1 MFQTKKMVNSTE
13 EVKGA
18 RDLQDFTQNRLQNS
32 LKYEGKRFEYLVYE
46 DTLLFNLNCVG
57 NILGIAN
64 PRTSIDTADDRYV
77 RLITNSDV
85 SETYY
90 RKLNNKGELFLT
102 EDGLFRIIIT
112 SRSRNINA
120 FQDWLRD
127 KALPSIK
134 AQLSINQNIMGF
146 SKDEFGEVRTLAEG
160 ENIWFCL
167 VDICRVL
174 DLSNPSKVINDFPDD
189 LTNSYPILDNLG
201 RLQNMTF
208 VNESGLYRTIFKSRK
223 EKALEFQDWV
233 CSEVIPSIRKH
244 GAYITEDVINDNKK
258 LNESIQAIREQYKE
272 KIDFADAFLASED
285 SAYIAVFADYLTK
298 NGVKMGRNQ
307 LFKWFKDKKVLV
319 MHGDDYFPSARYM
332 KMGLFDLEASTIS
345 KGNGRKSISH
355 TVKITPKGMK
365 YFMEKI
371 QANKADKTQK
381 QIIDFIQLTLFD

>member
-1 MFQTKKMVNSTE
+1 MFQTKKMLNSTE

-18 RDLQDFTQNRLQNS
+18 RDLQDFTQNSLQNS

-46 DTLLFNLNCVG
+46 DTLYFRLKNVA
-57 NILGIAN
+57 NILGLTN
-64 PRTSIDTADDRYV
+64 PRMSIDTTDERYV
-77 RLITNSDV
+77 RLLTK
-85 SETYY
+85 SEVCNTYI
-90 RKLNNKGELFLT
+90 RNLANRGELFLT

-112 SRSRNINA
+112 SRGRNITA
-120 FQDWLRD
+120 FQDWIRD

-146 SKDEFGEVRTLAEG
+146 SKEEFGEVRTLVEG
-160 ENIWFCL
+160 ENIWFNL
-167 VDICRVL
+167 NDICRAL
-174 DLSNPSKVINDFPDD
+174 DLRNPRKVVNDLPKGV
-189 LTNSYPILDNLG
+189 TNSYPLLTNG
-201 RLQNMTF
+201 GLQNITF

-244 GAYITEDVINDNKK
+244 GAYITDEVLKDDKK
-258 LNESIQAIREQYKE
+258 LNETIQAIREQYKD
-272 KIDFADAFLASED
+272 KIEFADAFLASED

-345 KGNGRKSISH
+345 KGNGKKKISH

-371 QANKADKTQK
+371 QANKANKTQK
-381 QIIDFIQLTLFD
+381 QIIDFIQLTLFN

>member
-1 MFQTKKMVNSTE
+1 MANSIE

-46 DTLLFNLNCVG
+46 DTLYFRLKNVA
-57 NILGIAN
+57 NILGLTN
-64 PRTSIDTADDRYV
+64 PRMSIDTTDERYV
-77 RLITNSDV
+77 RLLTK
-85 SETYY
+85 SEVCNTYI
-90 RKLNNKGELFLT
+90 RNLANRGELFLT

-112 SRSRNINA
+112 SRGRNITA

-134 AQLSINQNIMGF
+134 AQLSINQNIIDF
-146 SKDEFGEVRTLAEG
+146 SNDEFGEVRTLVEG
-160 ENIWFCL
+160 EKIWFNL
-167 VDICRVL
+167 NDICRAL
-174 DLSNPSKVINDFPDD
+174 DLRNPRKVVNDLPKGV
-189 LTNSYPILDNLG
+189 TNSYPLLTNG
-201 RLQNMTF
+201 GLQNMTF

-244 GAYITEDVINDNKK
+244 GAYITEDVINDDKK
-258 LNESIQAIREQYKE
+258 LNETIHAIREQYKE

-298 NGVKMGRNQ
+298 NGIKMGRNQ

-345 KGNGRKSISH
+345 KGNGRKKISH

-365 YFMEKI
+365 YFMEKM
-371 QANKADKTQK
+371 QANKANKTQK
-381 QIIDFIQLTLFD
+381 QIIDFIQLKLFD

>member
-1 MFQTKKMVNSTE
+1 MLKSKQ

-18 RDLQDFTQNRLQNS
+18 RDLQDFTQNSLQNS

-46 DTLLFNLNCVG
+46 DTLYFRLKNVA
-57 NILGIAN
+57 NILGIVN
-64 PRTSIDTADDRYV
+64 PRTSIDTTDGRYV
-77 RLITNSDV
+77 RLLTKSEV
-85 SETYY
+85 GETYI
-90 RKLNNKGELFLT
+90 RNLANRGELFLT

-112 SRSRNINA
+112 SKGRKITA
-120 FQDWLRD
+120 FQDWIRD

-134 AQLSINQNIMGF
+134 AQLSINQNIMDF
-146 SKDEFGEVRTLAEG
+146 SNDEFGEVRTLVEG
-160 ENIWFCL
+160 EKIWFNL
-167 VDICRVL
+167 NDICRAL
-174 DLSNPSKVINDFPDD
+174 DLRNPRKVVNDLPKGV
-189 LTNSYPILDNLG
+189 TNSYPLLTNG
-201 RLQNMTF
+201 GLQNMTF

-244 GAYITEDVINDNKK
+244 GAYITDEVLKDDKK
-258 LNESIQAIREQYKE
+258 LNESIQAIREEYKE
-272 KIDFADAFLASED
+272 KIEFADAFLASED

-319 MHGDDYFPSARYM
+319 CHGGDYYPSARYM

-345 KGNGRKSISH
+345 KGNGKNKISH

-365 YFMEKI
+365 YFMEKM
-371 QANKADKTQK
+371 QANKANKTQK
-381 QIIDFIQLTLFD
+381 QIIDFIQLKLFD

>member
-1 MFQTKKMVNSTE
+1 MYKINE

-18 RDLQDFTQNRLQNS
+18 RDLQDFTQNSLQDS

-57 NILGIAN
+57 NILGIVN
-64 PRTSIDTADDRYV
+64 PRTSIDTTDGRYV
-77 RLITNSDV
+77 RLLTNSDV
-85 SETYY
+85 SKTYY
-90 RKLNNKGELFLT
+90 RKLNNKGELLLT

-112 SRSRNINA
+112 SRGRNITA

-146 SKDEFGEVRTLAEG
+146 SKEEFGEVRTLVDG
-160 ENIWFCL
+160 EKIWFNL
-167 VDICRVL
+167 NDICRAL
-174 DLSNPSKVINDFPDD
+174 DLRNPRKVMTD
-189 LTNSYPILDNLG
+189 LPKGVTNSYPLLTDGGI
-201 RLQNMTF
+201 QNMTF

-244 GAYITEDVINDNKK
+244 GAYITEDVIKDSKK

-272 KIDFADAFLASED
+272 KINFADAFLASED

-345 KGNGRKSISH
+345 KGNGKKKISH

-365 YFMEKI
+365 YFMEKM
-371 QANKADKTQK
+371 QANKANKTQK
-381 QIIDFIQLTLFD
+381 EIIDFIQLTLFN

>member
-1 MFQTKKMVNSTE
+1 MVNSKQ

-18 RDLQDFTQNRLQNS
+18 RDLRDFTQNSLQNS

-46 DTLLFNLNCVG
+46 DTLYFRLKNVA
-57 NILGIAN
+57 NILGLTN
-64 PRTSIDTADDRYV
+64 PRMSIDTTDERYV
-77 RLITNSDV
+77 RLLTK
-85 SETYY
+85 SEVCNTYI
-90 RKLNNKGELFLT
+90 RNLANRGELFLT

-112 SRSRNINA
+112 SRGKNITA

-127 KALPSIK
+127 KALPLIK

-146 SKDEFGEVRTLAEG
+146 SNDEFGKVRTLVEG

-167 VDICRVL
+167 NDICKAL
-174 DLSNPSKVINDFPDD
+174 GLSNPSKVMNDLPKD
-189 LTNSYPILDNLG
+189 LTNSYPLLTNG
-201 RLQNMTF
+201 GLQNMTF

-244 GAYITEDVINDNKK
+244 GAYITDEVLKDDKK
-258 LNESIQAIREQYKE
+258 LNEAIQAIKEEYKE

-319 MHGDDYFPSARYM
+319 CHGGNYYPSARYM
-332 KMGLFDLEASTIS
+332 KMGLFDLEASAIS
-345 KGNGRKSISH
+345 KGNGRKKINH

-371 QANKADKTQK
+371 QANKANKTQK
-381 QIIDFIQLTLFD
+381 QIIDFVQLTLFD

>member
-1 MFQTKKMVNSTE
+1 MFQTKKMLNSRE

-85 SETYY
+85 SKTYY

-112 SRSRNINA
+112 SRGRNITA

-146 SKDEFGEVRTLAEG
+146 SKEEFGEVRTLVEG
-160 ENIWFCL
+160 EKIWFNL
-167 VDICRVL
+167 NDICRAL
-174 DLSNPSKVINDFPDD
+174 DLRNPRKVMTD
-189 LTNSYPILDNLG
+189 LPKDVTNSYTLLTNG
-201 RLQNMTF
+201 GLQNMTF

-244 GAYITEDVINDNKK
+244 GAYITDEVLKDDKK
-258 LNESIQAIREQYKE
+258 LNEAIQAIREQYKE

-345 KGNGRKSISH
+345 KGNGRKKISH

-371 QANKADKTQK
+371 QANKANKTKK
-381 QIIDFIQLTLFD
+381 QIIDFVQYTLFD

>member
-77 RLITNSDV
+77 RLLTNSDV
-85 SETYY
+85 SKTYY

-112 SRSRNINA
+112 SKGRKITA

-134 AQLSINQNIMGF
+134 AQLSINQNIMDF
-146 SKDEFGEVRTLAEG
+146 SNDEFGEIRTLVEG
-160 ENIWFCL
+160 ENIWFCFADVCIAL
-167 VDICRVL
+167 GIKNISDTKS
-174 DLSNPSKVINDFPDD
+174 DLPKGVATTYPL
-189 LTNSYPILDNLG
+189 LTNG
-201 RLQNMTF
+201 GLQNMTF

-244 GAYITEDVINDNKK
+244 GAYITEDVLNDDKK
-258 LNESIQAIREQYKE
+258 LNEAIHAIREQYKE

-298 NGVKMGRNQ
+298 NGIKMGRNQ

-345 KGNGRKSISH
+345 KGNGKNKISH

-365 YFMEKI
+365 YFMEKM
-371 QANKADKTQK
+371 QANKANKTQK
-381 QIIDFIQLTLFD
+381 QIIDFIQLKLFD

>member
-1 MFQTKKMVNSTE
+1 MVNSTE

-18 RDLQDFTQNRLQNS
+18 RDLQDFTQNSLQNS

-77 RLITNSDV
+77 RLLTNSDV
-85 SETYY
+85 SKTYY

-112 SRSRNINA
+112 SRGRNITA

-146 SKDEFGEVRTLAEG
+146 SKEEFGEVRTLVEG
-160 ENIWFCL
+160 ENIWFNL
-167 VDICRVL
+167 NDICRAL
-174 DLSNPSKVINDFPDD
+174 DLRNPSKVINDFPDD

-201 RLQNMTF
+201 RFQNMTF

-244 GAYITEDVINDNKK
+244 GAYITEDVIKDNKK
-258 LNESIQAIREQYKE
+258 LNETIQAIREQYKE

-298 NGVKMGRNQ
+298 NGVKIGRNQ

-319 MHGDDYFPSARYM
+319 CHGGDYFPSARYM

-345 KGNGRKSISH
+345 KGNGRKKISH

-365 YFMEKI
+365 YFMEKM
-371 QANKADKTQK
+371 QANKANQTQK
-381 QIIDFIQLTLFD
+381 QIIDFIQYTLFD

>member
-1 MFQTKKMVNSTE
+1 MVNSTE

-46 DTLLFNLNCVG
+46 DTLYFRLKNVA
-57 NILGIAN
+57 NILGIVN
-64 PRTSIDTADDRYV
+64 PRTSIDTTDGRYV
-77 RLITNSDV
+77 RLLTKSEV
-85 SETYY
+85 GETYI
-90 RKLNNKGELFLT
+90 RNLANRGELFLT

-112 SRSRNINA
+112 SRGRNITA

-146 SKDEFGEVRTLAEG
+146 SKEEFGEVRTLVEG
-160 ENIWFCL
+160 EKIWFNL
-167 VDICRVL
+167 NDICRAL
-174 DLSNPSKVINDFPDD
+174 DLRNPRKVMNDLTKDV
-189 LTNSYPILDNLG
+189 TNSYPLLTNGGI
-201 RLQNMTF
+201 QNMTF

-244 GAYITEDVINDNKK
+244 GAYITEDIINDNKK

-307 LFKWFKDKKVLV
+307 LFKWFKEKKVLV
-319 MHGDDYFPSARYM
+319 MHGDEYFPSARYM

-345 KGNGRKSISH
+345 KGNGRKKISH

-371 QANKADKTQK
+371 QANKTNKTQK
-381 QIIDFIQLTLFD
+381 QIIDFIQYTLFD

>member
-1 MFQTKKMVNSTE
+1 MVNSIE

-18 RDLQDFTQNRLQNS
+18 RDLQDFTHNS

-46 DTLLFNLNCVG
+46 DTLLFNLNCIG

-64 PRTSIDTADDRYV
+64 PRTSIDTADERYV
-77 RLITNSDV
+77 RLLTNSDV
-85 SETYY
+85 SKTYY

-112 SRSRNINA
+112 SRGRNVTA

-134 AQLSINQNIMGF
+134 AQLSINQNIMDF
-146 SKDEFGEVRTLAEG
+146 SNDEFGEVRTLVEG
-160 ENIWFCL
+160 EKIWFNL
-167 VDICRVL
+167 NDICRAL
-174 DLSNPSKVINDFPDD
+174 DLRNPRKVVNDLPKGV
-189 LTNSYPILDNLG
+189 TNSYPLLTNG
-201 RLQNMTF
+201 GLQNMTF
-208 VNESGLYRTIFKSRK
+208 VNERGLYRTIFKK
-223 EKALEFQDWV
+223 KKKKALEFQDWV

-244 GAYITEDVINDNKK
+244 GAYITEDVIKDDKK
-258 LNESIQAIREQYKE
+258 LNETIQAIKEEYKK

-345 KGNGRKSISH
+345 KGNRRKKISH

-371 QANKADKTQK
+371 QANKANKTQK
-381 QIIDFIQLTLFD
+381 QIIDFVQLTLFN

>member
-18 RDLQDFTQNRLQNS
+18 RDLQDFTQNSLQNS
-32 LKYEGKRFEYLVYE
+32 LKYDGKRFEYLVYE
-46 DTLLFNLNCVG
+46 DTLYFRLKNVA
-57 NILGIAN
+57 NILGLSN
-64 PRTSIDTADDRYV
+64 PRMSIDTTDERYV
-77 RLITNSDV
+77 RLLTKSEV
-85 SETYY
+85 SNTYI
-90 RKLNNKGELFLT
+90 RNLANRGELFLT

-112 SRSRNINA
+112 SRGRNITA
-120 FQDWLRD
+120 FQDWIRD

-134 AQLSINQNIMGF
+134 AQLSINQNIMDF
-146 SKDEFGEVRTLAEG
+146 SNDEFGEIRTLVEG
-160 ENIWFCL
+160 ENIWFCFADVCIAL
-167 VDICRVL
+167 GIKNISDTKS
-174 DLSNPSKVINDFPDD
+174 DLPKGVATTYPL
-189 LTNSYPILDNLG
+189 LTNG
-201 RLQNMTF
+201 GLQNMTF

-244 GAYITEDVINDNKK
+244 GAYITDEVLKDDKK
-258 LNESIQAIREQYKE
+258 LNESIQAIKEEYKE

-298 NGVKMGRNQ
+298 NGIKMGRNQ

-345 KGNGRKSISH
+345 KGNRKNKISH

-365 YFMEKI
+365 YFMEKM
-371 QANKADKTQK
+371 QANKVNKTQK
-381 QIIDFIQLTLFD
+381 QIIDFIQLKLFD

>member
-1 MFQTKKMVNSTE
+1 MFQTKKMLNSIE
-13 EVKGA
+13 EVEGA
-18 RDLQDFTQNRLQNS
+18 RDLQDFTQNS

-57 NILGIAN
+57 NILGIVN

-77 RLITNSDV
+77 RLLTNSDV
-85 SETYY
+85 SKTYY

-112 SRSRNINA
+112 SRGRNITA

-146 SKDEFGEVRTLAEG
+146 NKEEFGEVRTLVEG
-160 ENIWFCL
+160 ENIWFNL
-167 VDICRVL
+167 NDICRAL
-174 DLSNPSKVINDFPDD
+174 GLRNPSKVINDFPDD

-201 RLQNMTF
+201 RFQNMTF

-244 GAYITEDVINDNKK
+244 GAYITEDVIKDDKK
-258 LNESIQAIREQYKE
+258 LNETIQAIKEEYKE

-319 MHGDDYFPSARYM
+319 CHGGDYYPSARYM
-332 KMGLFDLEASTIS
+332 KMGLFDLEASAIS
-345 KGNGRKSISH
+345 KGNGRKKISH

-371 QANKADKTQK
+371 QTNKAKKTQK

>member
-1 MFQTKKMVNSTE
+1 MLNSIE

-18 RDLQDFTQNRLQNS
+18 RDLQDFTHNS

-46 DTLLFNLNCVG
+46 DTLYFRLKNVA
-57 NILGIAN
+57 NILGIVN
-64 PRTSIDTADDRYV
+64 PRTSIDTTDERYV
-77 RLITNSDV
+77 RLLTK
-85 SETYY
+85 SEVGKTYI
-90 RKLNNKGELFLT
+90 RNLANRGELFLT

-112 SRSRNINA
+112 SKGRNITA
-120 FQDWLRD
+120 FQDWIRD

-146 SKDEFGEVRTLAEG
+146 NKEEFGEVRTLVDG
-160 ENIWFCL
+160 EKIWFNL
-167 VDICRVL
+167 NDICRAL
-174 DLSNPSKVINDFPDD
+174 DLRNPRKVVNDLPKGV
-189 LTNSYPILDNLG
+189 TNSYPLLTNG
-201 RLQNMTF
+201 GLQNITF

-244 GAYITEDVINDNKK
+244 GAYITEDKINDNKK
-258 LNESIQAIREQYKE
+258 LNETIQAIREEYKE

-345 KGNGRKSISH
+345 KGNGKKKISH

-371 QANKADKTQK
+371 QANKANKTQK
-381 QIIDFIQLTLFD
+381 QIIDFIQLKLFD